1 MSHHE
6 SQNES
11 TPDEPLPGEL
21 LAAIGRARQ
30 RRATSEM
37 VTSLTEKVL
46 QDESEVVSLPPRSF
60 WKRPLMWGLAT
71 AVALLIGVAVATWWP
86 QREQQRVVV
95 REERRSLSVVTKV
108 SLVDVVFQQMTDDLD
123 RADAELEGVSAGLQ
137 MAALRHE
144 IEMTLDEFY
153 DRSK

>member
-11 TPDEPLPGEL
+11 TPDRPLPGEL

-30 RRATSEM
+30 RRATPEL
-37 VTSLTEKVL
+37 VASLIEKVL
-46 QDESEVVSLPPRSF
+46 QDESEVVSLPPRSL
-60 WKRPLMWGLAT
+60 WKQPLLWGLAT
-71 AVALLIGVAVATWWP
+71 AAALLIGVIVATWWP
-86 QREQQRVVV
+86 QHEPPRVVNRPDQRV
-95 REERRSLSVVTKV
+95 LSAVTKV

-123 RADAELEGVSAGLQ
+123 RADAELEEVSAGLQ

-144 IEMTLDEFY
+144 IEITLDEFY